1 MTQQLPQPGDVW
13 GVPDQPETWHRV
25 RRVHNASDGT
35 IVSYDTFSVRSWTN
49 MRGWNKWLTTT
60 GAVRIWPP
68 MESKKDEGNDGE

>member
-1 MTQQLPQPGDVW
+1 
-13 GVPDQPETWHRV
+13 
-25 RRVHNASDGT
+25 VHNASDGT